1 MPSLFDMFQPQNA
14 AGEPVGFGDALA
26 SRSNSLIGLGLGMLQ
41 PSRPLSGEST
51 YGNMLQG
58 YMGGAGLDARTAAEA
73 ARLRH
78 QKQQDAR
85 QAAMDKFNMSLRER
99 EFARGN
105 ITDAQRA
112 MGDVLGPNATPEQ
125 KADFMKNYY
134 ASKTD
139 PGGWILKDI
148 IDPNDPDGERKITVQ
163 EHNRTGQIRPPVLPG
178 QTGTAAAPAIDWT
191 PGATTNA
198 PVYGAGGVDTFSRP
212 SVAAPAAPAAGG
224 GGAPRSVTMPNGEVL
239 TPPPGLSKDGRKA
252 WTTHIAQTAADMSS
266 GKMTEAQAKYSIYA
280 KGMEIAQRELQGLEG
295 PGTSPGTSA
304 EGKGLGSLP
313 WGVGAWFQSNQ
324 YQNYRNAKDAWLNAK
339 LRAESG
345 ATINPDEFARDDRI
359 YFPQPGEGPEQVAAK
374 KLLREHITKN
384 MTRAGGPGY
393 TPLGAPAAP
402 AAAGGQAP
410 AAGGGGTPPPPAG
423 FTIVRP

>member
-1 MPSLFDMFQPQNA
+1 MPNSLFDMFQPQNA

-41 PSRPLSGEST
+41 PSRPLQGEST

-198 PVYGAGGVDTFSRP
+198 PVYGAGGNFSQ
-212 SVAAPAAPAAGG
+212 APAAPAAPVRQ
-224 GGAPRSVTMPNGEVL
+224 AKSITLPNGEVV
-239 TPPPGLSKDGRKA
+239 TAPAGLNKESRKA
-252 WTTHIAQTAADMSS
+252 WENHVATTAAKMQA
-266 GKMTEAQAKYSIYA
+266 GEMTEGQAKYSIYA
-280 KGMEIAQRELQGLEG
+280 TGMEIAQQELKSLEG
-295 PGTSPGTSA
+295 QGTSQWGKWMAGVPG
-304 EGKGLGSLP
+304 GLGNY
-313 WGVGAWFQSNQ
+313 AQTKE
-324 YQNYRNAKDAWLNAK
+324 YQAFRTAKDAWLNAK

-345 ATINPDEFARDDRI
+345 ATVNPDEFARDERI
-359 YFPQPGEGPEQVAAK
+359 FFPLPGDSPQQIADKAR
-374 KLLREHITKN
+374 LRENITQK
-384 MTRAGGPGY
+384 MTKAGGPGY
-393 TPLGAPAAP
+393 QSPIAKPGAPASPSAPAAP
-402 AAAGGQAP
+402 GGL
-410 AAGGGGTPPPPAG
+410 PPPPAG
-423 FTIVRP
+423 FTIVQP